1 MARSLDFARRSPA
14 DGGASRTKAAHSLPA
29 VLRIEP
35 RVILMIDPKSFIN
48 RPSIQCKA
56 IGGLIDAHEK
66 AIGAVRSADAGEP
79 RKIAALTPQRQACSV
94 VT

>member
-1 MARSLDFARRSPA
+1 
-14 DGGASRTKAAHSLPA
+14 
-29 VLRIEP
+29 
-35 RVILMIDPKSFIN
+35 MIDPKSFIN